1 VITIYCTIK
10 TFSFHVRQAAVN
22 TLPEQIFSGKNVIKP
37 YDQVH
42 LSPEIK
48 DEVHFVNPPPQNV
61 MFSGKNVI
69 KPYDQVHLSP
79 EIKDEVNFVNSAP
92 PQNLNL
98 FKAHSLLSLSFY
110 VPPLLE
116 REAEAKKTK
125 ERLSKHQH
133 ALY

>member
-92 PQNLNL
+92 HKILTFSKPTL
-98 FKAHSLLSLSFY
+98 SSLSFY

-116 REAEAKKTK
+116 REAQAKKTK

-133 ALY
+133 AL

>member
-1 VITIYCTIK
+1 
-10 TFSFHVRQAAVN
+10 
-22 TLPEQIFSGKNVIKP
+22 
-37 YDQVH
+37 
-42 LSPEIK
+42 
-48 DEVHFVNPPPQNV
+48 